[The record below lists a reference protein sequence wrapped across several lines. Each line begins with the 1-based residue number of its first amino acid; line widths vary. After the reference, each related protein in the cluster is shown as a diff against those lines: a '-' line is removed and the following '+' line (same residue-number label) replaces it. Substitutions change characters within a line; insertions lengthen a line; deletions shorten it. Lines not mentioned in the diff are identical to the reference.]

1 MSTGPRDGHRSPNPP
16 ADPSSSPLV
25 HLARA
30 FVDVQGAHPAAKLT
44 VWHFW
49 AAMDD
54 TLDYAALAD
63 EERWAM
69 AVFRSAMEAL
79 NARAEGTIGVG
90 AELRR
95 LAPTAQDDTVTAL
108 AQGANHIT
116 GWLDDAAEWH
126 LGLAGLSQRE
136 EQAFQLWAS
145 GHRPVQIAQLMDR
158 KRTRRDAQLGAPSS
172 LTVEAAEKLVQR
184 ARHKLAEC
192 LEEVDGA

>member
-1 MSTGPRDGHRSPNPP
+1 
-16 ADPSSSPLV
+16 
-25 HLARA
+25 
-30 FVDVQGAHPAAKLT
+30 VDVQGAHPAAKLT

-126 LGLAGLSQRE
+126 PGLAGLSQRE
-136 EQAFQLWAS
+136 ARAFELWMQ
-145 GHRPVQIAQLMDR
+145 GHRPMQIAQFMDR
-158 KRTRRDAQLGAPSS
+158 HRSKRDEQLGAPSS
-172 LTVEAAEKLVQR
+172 LTVEAAEHLVKR
-184 ARHKLAEC
+184 ARHKLAVLMEGIGG
-192 LEEVDGA
+192 DN